1 MQDEK
6 TRLKRNARRA
16 YLKMLD
22 AARLNVPPH
31 LADRIGKPSK
41 LAESLT
47 TVCEYGWKGTCFTE
61 NGEPLERT
69 DARVIR
75 EANSKRH
82 MKSVERARR
91 LRDKYPGHWRTR
103 FGASVIAARERVS
116 AKTIRRYFS
125 MKLDIEE
132 RRTV

>member
-1 MQDEK
+1 MQDER
-6 TRLKRNARRA
+6 TRLKPNARRA

-22 AARLNVPPH
+22 AVRLNVPPH

-41 LAESLT
+41 LAESLAT
-47 TVCEYGWKGTCFTE
+47 ACEYGWNGTCFTE

-69 DARVIR
+69 DAKAIR
-75 EANSKRH
+75 EANCKRH
-82 MKSVERARR
+82 EKSVERARR

-125 MKLDIEE
+125 ITLDIE
-132 RRTV
+132 

>member
-16 YLKMLD
+16 YLNMLD

-31 LADRIGKPSK
+31 LADRIGQPSK
-41 LAESLT
+41 LAENLAT
-47 TVCEYGWKGTCFTE
+47 AWEFGWKGTHFTE

-69 DARVIR
+69 DARAIR
-75 EANSKRH
+75 EANCKRH

-91 LRDKYPGHWRTR
+91 LRDKYPGHWCTR

-125 MKLDIEE
+125 MKLDIE
-132 RRTV
+132 

>member
-6 TRLKRNARRA
+6 THLKRNARRA

-22 AARLNVPPH
+22 SARRNLPSY
-31 LADRIGKPSK
+31 LADRIGQPSK
-41 LAESLT
+41 LAESLAT
-47 TVCEYGWKGTCFTE
+47 ECEYGWKGTCFTE

-82 MKSVERARR
+82 LKSVERARR

-103 FGASVIAARERVS
+103 FGASVISARERVS

-125 MKLDIEE
+125 MKLDIE
-132 RRTV
+132 